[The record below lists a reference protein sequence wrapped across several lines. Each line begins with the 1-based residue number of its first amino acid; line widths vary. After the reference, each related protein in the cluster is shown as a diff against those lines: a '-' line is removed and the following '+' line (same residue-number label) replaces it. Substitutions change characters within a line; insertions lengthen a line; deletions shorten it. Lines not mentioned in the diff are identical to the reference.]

1 MAWVPS
7 PKRERVMM
15 AVVGADGRWFQ
26 RWSKRRA
33 PVNAIRPSVRASF
46 LLLACRRSNRR
57 AAALYLSCAEYFR
70 AFSPETFLPPS
81 PLVSYP
87 VALPCLVFLDHL
99 HQQQHEDGWKWLSL
113 CCRQSSGREALSA
126 CQTNI
131 FLSSPGHR
139 WRCHQFFWPL
149 FDDFF
154 GNFSEIMFI
163 SC

>member
-46 LLLACRRSNRR
+46 LLAGWPTKQQARR
-57 AAALYLSCAEYFR
+57 AALYLAARAEYFR

-81 PLVSYP
+81 PLVSYR

-99 HQQQHEDGWKWLSL
+99 HQQQHEDGWK
-113 CCRQSSGREALSA
+113 
-126 CQTNI
+126 
-131 FLSSPGHR
+131 
-139 WRCHQFFWPL
+139 
-149 FDDFF
+149 
-154 GNFSEIMFI
+154 
-163 SC
+163 